1 MTDPYSVLGV
11 SRDASDDEIK
21 KAYRNLSRKYHPD
34 ANINNPNKDQA
45 EAKFKEVQQA
55 YQQIMKEREYGSSG
69 NYGPYSQN
77 GYGPFRGFY
86 GEYRQ
91 TGNAGNAGQE
101 SEQDLHL
108 RAAANFINN
117 GRYQE
122 AMNVLNGINE
132 HTAQWYYYSAIANSG
147 LGNNATA
154 LQHAKE
160 ALRME
165 PANYQYQMLVN
176 QFESGGSWYRQ
187 YASFIFLIASAA
199 CSVRNVTS
207 AHGNPPSHNAFA
219 RGFASC
225 ASSSFTTGTIP
236 IFLILSNNIPCS
248 IMCLLRKMVDRIVN
262 FLTICKTYRFFCY
275 FSL

>member
-91 TGNAGNAGQE
+91 AGNPGNAGQE
-101 SEQDLHL
+101 SEQDLKSCCQLHQQWPVSGSNERIKRNQ
-108 RAAANFINN
+108 RAYCPVVLLQCDCQFRSRQQCN
-117 GRYQE
+117 GP
-122 AMNVLNGINE
+122 
-132 HTAQWYYYSAIANSG
+132 SAC
-147 LGNNATA
+147 
-154 LQHAKE
+154 Q
-160 ALRME
+160 R
-165 PANYQYQMLVN
+165 
-176 QFESGGSWYRQ
+176 
-187 YASFIFLIASAA
+187 SAPHG
-199 CSVRNVTS
+199 TS
-207 AHGNPPSHNAFA
+207 QLS
-219 RGFASC
+219 
-225 ASSSFTTGTIP
+225 IP
-236 IFLILSNNIPCS
+236 DVS
-248 IMCLLRKMVDRIVN
+248 
-262 FLTICKTYRFFCY
+262 
-275 FSL
+275 

>member
-176 QFESGGSWYRQ
+176 QFESGGSW
-187 YASFIFLIASAA
+187 
-199 CSVRNVTS
+199 
-207 AHGNPPSHNAFA
+207 
-219 RGFASC
+219 
-225 ASSSFTTGTIP
+225 
-236 IFLILSNNIPCS
+236 
-248 IMCLLRKMVDRIVN
+248 
-262 FLTICKTYRFFCY
+262 
-275 FSL
+275 